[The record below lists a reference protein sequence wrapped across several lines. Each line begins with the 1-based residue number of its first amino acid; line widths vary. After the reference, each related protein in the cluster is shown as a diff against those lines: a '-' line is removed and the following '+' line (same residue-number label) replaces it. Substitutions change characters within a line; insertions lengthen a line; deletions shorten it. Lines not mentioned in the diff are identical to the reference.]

1 LDLLPALFIFFG
13 GACAGALNS
22 VAGGGGFIA
31 FPTLVL
37 TGIPEKAAN
46 ATQTLALWPG
56 VVSSAAAYRRQWTRF
71 TAWER
76 RAMAPLLVSSLMGGA
91 GGALLLLRTPEETFV
106 KLIPWLMLAATLL
119 FAFGRNLTQRL
130 RSGRGDV
137 PAWWLIAAVLL
148 QLPIATY
155 GGFFGG
161 GLGILILALL
171 ATLGMKDMHVMNS
184 FKTIMGATVN
194 GAAAFTFFVTRAA
207 VWPQAA
213 VMIAG
218 AMTGGYLGAHY
229 AQKIDPEKVR
239 WLVIAVGAAMTAWFF
254 MRA

>member
-1 LDLLPALFIFFG
+1 MDLLQAIFIFLG
-13 GACAGALNS
+13 GALAGALNS

-56 VVSSAAAYRRQWTRF
+56 VVSSATAYRGQWSRF

-76 RAMAPLLVSSLMGGA
+76 RAMVPLLASSLIGGT

-106 KLIPWLMLAATLL
+106 KVIPWLMLGATLL
-119 FAFGRNLTQRL
+119 FASGDKLTDRL
-130 RSGRGDV
+130 RFGQDDI
-137 PAWWLIAAVLL
+137 PPWWVAAAVLL
-148 QLPIATY
+148 QLPISIY

-161 GLGILILALL
+161 GLGILMLALL
-171 ATLGMKDMHVMNS
+171 STLGMRNLHVMNS
-184 FKTIMGATVN
+184 FKTIMGAAVN
-194 GAAAFTFFVTRAA
+194 GAAAFTFFFTGAA

-218 AMTGGYLGAHY
+218 AISGGYLGAHY
-229 AQKIDPEKVR
+229 AQKIEPGKLR
-239 WLVIAVGAAMTAWFF
+239 WVVIAVGTVMTIWFF
-254 MRA
+254 VRA